1 MCTTIL
7 AIITCIV
14 FYAMI
19 KMQQN
24 WKLIVKHLKQ
34 EKQAKTNLNDKL
46 EKTYGPQRD
55 NKLIKAIINKQKEM
69 ESTSFND

>member
-1 MCTTIL
+1 
-7 AIITCIV
+7 
-14 FYAMI
+14 
-19 KMQQN
+19 MQQN

-69 ESTSFND
+69 EPTSFNE